1 MTYLENY
8 FKLEINNKKI
18 FEVKNNF
25 PKGRFGF
32 YCFSQDMIYFSNI
45 EIKNGEHLLKP
56 SLEDLEEPIE
66 IKGYID
72 KTDNNL
78 FDIISA
84 NYQIKNN
91 SEYDIEDLY
100 ISLYID
106 PELKLLI
113 DSINIKQSTYDLK
126 YNKANNEY
134 KLSGITLDSQES
146 IYLNYFL
153 EKRNPIVKKEQY
165 LNKILVKSSKK
176 DILLSNSIKSEIEF
190 NDVNNILNA
199 EIVGRVN
206 IDKNASSLNL
216 KEEDIKFKIVTSDG
230 RLIQVDKNGKYHL
243 TVNKFNGLF
252 EKETIVLKLI
262 VPKMYNKYRFK
273 GEKIK
278 LIKISPG
285 SYIKQDFNLYIG
297 GKVNG

>member
-1 MTYLENY
+1 M
-8 FKLEINNKKI
+8 
-18 FEVKNNF
+18 
-25 PKGRFGF
+25 
-32 YCFSQDMIYFSNI
+32 
-45 EIKNGEHLLKP
+45 
-56 SLEDLEEPIE
+56 
-66 IKGYID
+66 
-72 KTDNNL
+72 
-78 FDIISA
+78 
-84 NYQIKNN
+84 
-91 SEYDIEDLY
+91 
-100 ISLYID
+100 
-106 PELKLLI
+106 
-113 DSINIKQSTYDLK
+113 
-126 YNKANNEY
+126 
-134 KLSGITLDSQES
+134 
-146 IYLNYFL
+146 
-153 EKRNPIVKKEQY
+153 
-165 LNKILVKSSKK
+165 
-176 DILLSNSIKSEIEF
+176 
-190 NDVNNILNA
+190 NA

-252 EKETIVLKLI
+252 EKETIVLKLT